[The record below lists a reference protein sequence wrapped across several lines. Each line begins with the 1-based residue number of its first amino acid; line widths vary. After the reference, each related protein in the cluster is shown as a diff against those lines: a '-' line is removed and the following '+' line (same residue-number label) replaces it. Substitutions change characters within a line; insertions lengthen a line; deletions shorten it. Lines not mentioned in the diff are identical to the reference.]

1 MRFLL
6 VVAIWIVIVGGLWSY
21 ISHRDAKRELIVAT
35 TPIDL
40 TVEGHFALEI
50 TPTFSTEDDP
60 FALNTSEKD
69 ASLFEVK
76 RNGNVLDMNALTF
89 QRGETIRNEKVGGV
103 LTGHNEIYVN
113 ASPPLSE
120 NTLEHGIRIK
130 FYQDDTLIV
139 DGTVWAGQGALVS
152 GSISFN
158 HSQTEEASHAH

>member
-1 MRFLL
+1 MRFLM
-6 VVAIWIVIVGGLWSY
+6 VMAIWIVIVGGLWNY

-40 TVEGHFALEI
+40 TVEGQYSLEI

-60 FALNTSEKD
+60 FALTTSDNT
-69 ASLFEVK
+69 ASSFEVK
-76 RNGNVLDMNALTF
+76 LNGNALDLNVLEF

-120 NTLEHGIRIK
+120 NTLEHGIRVK

-139 DGTVWAGQGALVS
+139 DRTVWADQGALVS
-152 GSISFN
+152 GTISFN
-158 HSQTEEASHAH
+158 HSQTEEASHDH

>member
-6 VVAIWIVIVGGLWSY
+6 VVVIWIVIVGGLWNY
-21 ISHRDAKRELIVAT
+21 IFHRDAKRELIVAA

-40 TVEGHFALEI
+40 TVKGQYALEI

-60 FALNTSEKD
+60 FALKNSDNT
-69 ASLFEVK
+69 ASSFEVK
-76 RNGNVLDMNALTF
+76 LNGNALDMSVLEF

-120 NTLEHGIRIK
+120 NTLEHGIRVK
-130 FYQDDTLIV
+130 FYQDNTLIV
-139 DGTVWAGQGALVS
+139 DRTVWADQGALVS
-152 GSISFN
+152 GTISFN
-158 HSQTEEASHAH
+158 HSQTEEASHDH

>member
-1 MRFLL
+1 MRFLM
-6 VVAIWIVIVGGLWSY
+6 VVAIWIVIVGGLWNY
-21 ISHRDAKRELIVAT
+21 ISHRDAKRELIVAA

-40 TVEGHFALEI
+40 TVEGQYSLEI

-60 FALNTSEKD
+60 FALTTSDNT
-69 ASLFEVK
+69 ASSFEVK
-76 RNGNVLDMNALTF
+76 LNGNALDLNVLKF

-120 NTLEHGIRIK
+120 NTLEHGIRVK

-139 DGTVWAGQGALVS
+139 DRTVWADQGALVS
-152 GSISFN
+152 GTISFN
-158 HSQTEEASHAH
+158 HSQTEEANHDH

>member
-6 VVAIWIVIVGGLWSY
+6 VVAIWIVIVGGLWNY

-40 TVEGHFALEI
+40 TLEGQFTLEI

-60 FALNTSEKD
+60 FALTTSD
-69 ASLFEVK
+69 NAASPFEVK
-76 RNGNVLDMNALTF
+76 LNGNALDMDVLEF

-120 NTLEHGIRIK
+120 NTLEHGIRVK

-139 DGTVWAGQGALVS
+139 DRTVWADQGALVS
-152 GSISFN
+152 GTISFN
-158 HSQTEEASHAH
+158 HSQTEEASHDH